1 MGKSFLTWFTVAN
14 FALVKQKSDTFVK
27 ILIQTVLMIVK
38 CLSLFDVAMT
48 GSFEGSAE
56 ENFSSANPQN
66 EAHDQPSVGTSEKN
80 RAPQMLRIP

>member
-1 MGKSFLTWFTVAN
+1 
-14 FALVKQKSDTFVK
+14 
-27 ILIQTVLMIVK
+27 MIVK

-56 ENFSSANPQN
+56 ENFSPANPQN
-66 EAHDQPSVGTSEKN
+66 EAHDQPSVGTSETN